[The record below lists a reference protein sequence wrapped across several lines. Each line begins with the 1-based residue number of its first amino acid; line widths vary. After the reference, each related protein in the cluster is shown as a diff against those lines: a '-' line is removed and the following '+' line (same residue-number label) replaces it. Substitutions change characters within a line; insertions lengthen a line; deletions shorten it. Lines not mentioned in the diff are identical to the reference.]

1 MAATDERKP
10 VTVLFADL
18 KGSAELAT
26 EHDPEQLRALLSAF
40 FDEMRQQIE
49 AFGGTVEKF
58 AGDAVMAVFGVP
70 RVNEDD
76 AERAV
81 RAAFAM
87 QESLAQLNPMFEQE
101 YGARLVL
108 RIGIATGEAV
118 AASHAVNEFMVTGEV
133 PNLAARLQAVGD
145 GITVSETTHRLLAPH
160 LEAERLEALSL
171 KGFSSPITAY
181 RARELRGGERRHM
194 GVTGLS
200 FPSWAGTASW
210 PRSRP
215 AWRTCGAAAARWSP
229 SWARPGSGSLA

>member
-26 EHDPEQLRALLSAF
+26 QHDPEQLRALLSAF

-87 QESLAQLNPMFEQE
+87 QESLAQLNPMFKQE
-101 YGARLVL
+101 YGAHLVL

-118 AASHAVNEFMVTGEV
+118 AASRAVNEFMVTGEV
-133 PNLAARLQAVGD
+133 PNLAARLQSVGD
-145 GITVSETTHRLLAPH
+145 GITVSETTQRLLAPY
-160 LEAERLEALSL
+160 LEA
-171 KGFSSPITAY
+171 
-181 RARELRGGERRHM
+181 
-194 GVTGLS
+194 
-200 FPSWAGTASW
+200 
-210 PRSRP
+210 
-215 AWRTCGAAAARWSP
+215 
-229 SWARPGSGSLA
+229 